1 MSELNILNISKNYGQ
16 IEAVKNLSLTIEK
29 GEVFGLLGHNG
40 AGKTTTIECL
50 LGIKKI
56 DTGSVLLLGM
66 DPSHNRK
73 ELFSRVGVQFQE
85 TAYQERI
92 KVHELCGLFSA
103 LYANPLSYKKLLAEF
118 GLMEKEKSYVSALSG
133 GQRQKL
139 AVVLALIPDPEI
151 LFLDEL
157 TTGLDPQAR
166 REMWAYIR
174 KLQGMGKTI
183 FMTTHYME
191 EAEILCD
198 RVGLMRKGELTALGS
213 PRELVDSCNLDH
225 HITVTTDHEN
235 LDFLKEMQGVR
246 DIRRL
251 QESFEICI
259 SPDTSLLAVIRK
271 LDERRVTIH
280 RLNMRTPNLDDA
292 YLYLAGI
299 DADGAEVEVIGEAGG
314 MQGAQ
319 K

>member
-1 MSELNILNISKNYGQ
+1 MSELRIQNISKNYGQ
-16 IEAVKNLSLTIEK
+16 VQAVKNLSLSVEK

-40 AGKTTTIECL
+40 AGKTTTIECI
-50 LGIKKI
+50 LGIKKT
-56 DTGSVLLLGM
+56 DSGTVSLLGM
-66 DPSHNRK
+66 EPNQNRK

-85 TAYQERI
+85 SAYQERI
-92 KVHELCGLFSA
+92 KVHELCGLFTA
-103 LYANPLSYKKLLAEF
+103 LYANPLSYKELLAEF
-118 GLMEKEKSYVSALSG
+118 GLMEKEKAYVSSLSG

-139 AVVLALIPDPEI
+139 TVVLALIPDPEI

-174 KLQGMGKTI
+174 KLKEMGKTI

-213 PRELVDSCNLDH
+213 PRELVDSCKLDH
-225 HITVTTDHEN
+225 HITITTDHEN

-246 DIRRL
+246 EVRKLQDAVEIRT
-251 QESFEICI
+251 
-259 SPDTSLLAVIRK
+259 SPDTSLLAVIRN
-271 LDERRVTIH
+271 LDERKINIYT
-280 RLNMRTPNLDDA
+280 LNMRTPNLDDA
-292 YLYLAGI
+292 YLHLAGI
-299 DADGAEVEVIGEAGG
+299 NTDGIEIGNSDN
-314 MQGAQ
+314 MQGAR

>member
-1 MSELNILNISKNYGQ
+1 MSELSIQNISKTFGSVQ
-16 IEAVKNLSLTIEK
+16 AVKDLSLTVEK

-40 AGKTTTIECL
+40 AGKTTTIECI

-56 DTGSVLLLGM
+56 DSGSVSLLGM
-66 DPSHNRK
+66 EPNQNRK

-85 TAYQERI
+85 SAYQERI
-92 KVHELCGLFSA
+92 KVHELCGLFTA
-103 LYANPLSYKKLLAEF
+103 LYANPLSYKELLAEF
-118 GLMEKEKSYVSALSG
+118 GIMEKEKAYVSSLSG

-139 AVVLALIPDPEI
+139 TVVLALIPDPEI

-174 KLQGMGKTI
+174 KLKEMGKTI

-191 EAEILCD
+191 EAETLCD
-198 RVGLMRKGELTALGS
+198 RVGLMKKGELAALGT

-225 HITVTTDHEN
+225 HITITTDQEN
-235 LDFLKEMQGVR
+235 LDFLKQMQGIR
-246 DIRRL
+246 DITKL
-251 QESFEICI
+251 QNSFEIRT
-259 SPDTSLLAVIRK
+259 SPDTSLLAVIRN
-271 LDERRVTIH
+271 LDERKINIH
-280 RLNMRTPNLDDA
+280 TLNMRTPNLDDA
-292 YLYLAGI
+292 YLHLAGI
-299 DADGAEVEVIGEAGG
+299 DADGVEVVNSDSI
-314 MQGAQ
+314 QGAG

>member
-1 MSELNILNISKNYGQ
+1 MSELTIRNISKSFGQ
-16 IEAVKNLSLTIEK
+16 LQAVKNLSLSIEK

-40 AGKTTTIECL
+40 AGKTTTIECI
-50 LGIKKI
+50 LGLKKI
-56 DTGSVLLLGM
+56 DSGTISLLGTE
-66 DPSHNRK
+66 PTLNRK
-73 ELFSRVGVQFQE
+73 ELFARVGVQFQE
-85 TAYQERI
+85 SAYQERI
-92 KVHELCGLFSA
+92 KVHELCGLFTA
-103 LYANPLSYKKLLAEF
+103 LYPKPISYRELLAEF
-118 GLMEKEKSYVSALSG
+118 GLMEKEKAYVSSLSG

-139 AVVLALIPDPEI
+139 TVVLALIPDPEI

-174 KLQGMGKTI
+174 KLKEMGKTI

-213 PRELVDSCNLDH
+213 PRELVESCNLDH
-225 HITVTTDHEN
+225 FMTITTDHEN

-246 DIRRL
+246 EVRNL
-251 QESFEICI
+251 QDSFEIRT
-259 SPDTSLLAVIRK
+259 SPNISLLAVIRK
-271 LDERRVTIH
+271 LDERKIAIQK
-280 RLNMRTPNLDDA
+280 LNMRTPNLDDA
-292 YLYLAGI
+292 YLHLAGI
-299 DADGAEVEVIGEAGG
+299 NADGVEIKTLLD
-314 MQGAQ
+314 MQGAE

>member
-1 MSELNILNISKNYGQ
+1 MSELSIQNISKTYGSVQ
-16 IEAVKNLSLTIEK
+16 AVKNLSLTVEK

-40 AGKTTTIECL
+40 AGKTTTIECI

-56 DTGSVLLLGM
+56 DSGSVSLLGM
-66 DPSHNRK
+66 EPNQNRK

-85 TAYQERI
+85 SAYQERI
-92 KVHELCGLFSA
+92 KVHELCGLFTA
-103 LYANPLSYKKLLAEF
+103 LYANPLSYKELLAEF
-118 GLMEKEKSYVSALSG
+118 GLMEKEKAYVSSLSG

-139 AVVLALIPDPEI
+139 TVVLALIPDPEI

-174 KLQGMGKTI
+174 KLKEMGKTI

-191 EAEILCD
+191 EAETLCD
-198 RVGLMRKGELTALGS
+198 RVGLMKKGELTALGS

-225 HITVTTDHEN
+225 HITITTDQEN
-235 LDFLKEMQGVR
+235 LDFLKEMQGIR
-246 DIRRL
+246 DIKKL
-251 QESFEICI
+251 QNSFEIRT
-259 SPDTSLLAVIRK
+259 SPDTSLLAVIRN
-271 LDERRVTIH
+271 LDERKIH
-280 RLNMRTPNLDDA
+280 IHTLNMRTPNLDDA
-292 YLYLAGI
+292 YLHLAGI
-299 DADGAEVEVIGEAGG
+299 DADGVEVEDSDN
-314 MQGAQ
+314 MQGTV